1 MHKRRLESNQHADR
15 KVHNFTFKPS
25 TMKKVEECAL
35 IPTNLHI
42 NELFVSPRYIM
53 EGSFEAIFGPIAWRC
68 SRAESL
74 LPQPIPYFSVL
85 SCGTPNA
92 YALGFSEGGLF
103 DLLLQLKGLR
113 DRRVPCPEADAE
125 KPAKVSLLD
134 KNRTLG
140 IRIRE
145 RFDLSTSQAIAIL
158 AASFI
163 NDVGGEE
170 KKEVMA
176 S

>member
-1 MHKRRLESNQHADR
+1 MLRSL
-15 KVHNFTFKPS
+15 
-25 TMKKVEECAL
+25 
-35 IPTNLHI
+35 
-42 NELFVSPRYIM
+42 
-53 EGSFEAIFGPIAWRC
+53 
-68 SRAESL
+68 AESL

-113 DRRVPCPEADAE
+113 DRRVPCPDPDADAE
-125 KPAKVSLLD
+125 KPAKPSLLD

-163 NDVGGEE
+163 HDVG
-170 KKEVMA
+170 KKEQKG
-176 S
+176 